1 MMSKK
6 ITYLILFIFACYSP
20 SAFCEWM
27 QVNSDEDSITY
38 VDNNITGKYWIRNYT
53 VMHDYAKPRELYA
66 ARPKKSY
73 SSIVQLKTLDCLFGN
88 AAYRSMGFY
97 NGAKA
102 TGLRYVQ
109 KGKGYEIKASTI
121 RTYDYRW
128 FQFNREFD
136 DEVFRYV
143 CADLYT
149 LRDRHLFWKIPRQ
162 SPM

>member
-162 SPM
+162 SPI